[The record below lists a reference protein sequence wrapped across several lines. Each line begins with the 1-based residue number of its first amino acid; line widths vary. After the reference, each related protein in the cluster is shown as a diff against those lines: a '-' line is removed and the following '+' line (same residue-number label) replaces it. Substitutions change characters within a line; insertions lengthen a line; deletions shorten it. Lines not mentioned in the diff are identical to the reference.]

1 MAKRQNG
8 RKVKPD
14 GETDLRFCL
23 FYFTSDKNRQNYCF
37 SFLRTHKL
45 TAMAERI
52 RTYREFYQFYLTEH
66 SKTGTRIFHFIGT
79 FLVFFVIGY
88 VISSG
93 KERFLWYI
101 PIVGYG
107 FAWFSH
113 AVIERNK
120 PATFKYP
127 LWSLI
132 SDFRLFFELLIGK
145 QKFIMPN
152 NKPQNP

>member
-1 MAKRQNG
+1 M
-8 RKVKPD
+8 
-14 GETDLRFCL
+14 
-23 FYFTSDKNRQNYCF
+23 S
-37 SFLRTHKL
+37 
-45 TAMAERI
+45 ERI
-52 RTYREFYQFYLTEH
+52 KTYREFYQFYLTEH

-79 FLVFFVIGY
+79 LLVFVVIGY

-132 SDFRLFFELLIGK
+132 SDFRLFFELLTGK
-145 QKFIMPN
+145 QKFRETN
-152 NKPQNP
+152 NPVQEESRS